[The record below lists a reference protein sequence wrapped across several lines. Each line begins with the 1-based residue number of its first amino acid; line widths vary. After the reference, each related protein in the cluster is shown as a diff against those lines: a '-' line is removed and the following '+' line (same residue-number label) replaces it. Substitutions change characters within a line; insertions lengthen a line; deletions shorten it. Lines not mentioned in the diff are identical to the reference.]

1 LSSKTNQGI
10 ARMAEHAVEYATAT
24 GNDYAEHE
32 RTYGLVTKLTKVA
45 TAHLIVIMISLY
57 IGGVA
62 GSWKLCGF
70 GIILSLVTGIAGMM
84 TPKGTVVPAIVSGVV
99 LLGLHFVFG

>member
-1 LSSKTNQGI
+1 MS
-10 ARMAEHAVEYATAT
+10 EHAVEYAAAT

-45 TAHLIVIMISLY
+45 TAHLIIIVLSLY

-62 GSWKLCGF
+62 GNWKLCGF
-70 GIILSLVTGIAGMM
+70 GVVLSIVTGVAAMLPAQGSLV
-84 TPKGTVVPAIVSGVV
+84 PALVSGAL
-99 LLGLHFVFG
+99 LLGLQFVFG